1 MKASKIIEMWGRAS
15 CQVPLTSDDEIVQMF
30 ANEIAKLS
38 YKLTEEELYR
48 LIAVGALV
56 YQRGFREFDNLRIS
70 RAGYSQFVFLGAEP
84 FNNVLLIKGET
95 EFLRELA
102 AARQL
107 QRPVEE
113 KIA

>member
-56 YQRGFREFDNLRIS
+56 YQRGFREFDSNS
-70 RAGYSQFVFLGAEP
+70 MAD
-84 FNNVLLIKGET
+84 LLIRT
-95 EFLRELA
+95 LREGGRA
-102 AARQL
+102 
-107 QRPVEE
+107 
-113 KIA
+113 